1 MADAA
6 GKAGRDALTRWTY
19 MTAETA
25 YRPGEAPGACGEF
38 EPAPGEHQTLRE
50 AIQAFLAAAGYDA
63 EEDSALFFPRD
74 SEGRPLVA
82 FVRMMEADGLAH
94 ERFALFFRAD
104 VRATVRPALPAEVR
118 AAAGLGK

>member
-25 YRPGEAPGACGEF
+25 YRPGEAPGECGEF

-50 AIQAFLAAAGYDA
+50 AIQAFLSAAGYDA
-63 EEDSALFFPRD
+63 EGDGALFFPRD

-82 FVRMMEADGLAH
+82 FARVEADGLAH
-94 ERFALFFRAD
+94 ERLALFFRAD